1 MTTLFRRDWRV
12 QVGELVV
19 RRPLRVQFDIE
30 RATRV
35 RPNPAT
41 VRLYNLTREHQA
53 LVEAAREGV
62 VVVEAGFVDNLSQIF
77 GGRVVRARAGGRS
90 GARQP
95 VKVEHDGPDVV
106 TIVEALDGGI
116 EYRSARVTRSYQ
128 AGVSVTTVLRD
139 CAAALGLGEGNL
151 PEVERLAALAGG
163 QTTYPEGTVLD
174 GQASAELTR
183 ILASYGLRW
192 SAQHGTVQ
200 VLRRGS
206 ALQTQAVRLHAST
219 GLLGTPEV
227 AANGQV
233 TVRALLTP
241 ELWPG
246 RRVVLDA
253 ERVQGRLTIAS
264 LKIEG
269 DSHGDTWQATCRL
282 IPEAA

>member
-19 RRPLRVQFDIE
+19 RRPLHVQFDIE
-30 RATRV
+30 RTTR
-35 RPNPAT
+35 PQANAAT

-62 VVVEAGFVDNLSQIF
+62 VVIEAGFIDNVSQIF
-77 GGRVVRARAGGRS
+77 GGHVVRARAGARS
-90 GARQP
+90 GAREP
-95 VKVEHDGPDVV
+95 VKMERDGPDVV
-106 TIVEALDGGI
+106 TIVEALDAGG
-116 EYRSARVTRSYQ
+116 ELRSARVARSYQ

-139 CAAALGLGEGNL
+139 CVEALGLGEGNL
-151 PEVERLAALAGG
+151 REVERLAALEGG
-163 QTTYPEGTVLD
+163 QTSYPEGTALD

-192 SAQHGTVQ
+192 STQHGTLQVQ
-200 VLRRGS
+200 RRGA

-219 GLLGTPEV
+219 GLLGSPEV
-227 AANGQV
+227 AANGHV

-269 DSHGDTWQATCRL
+269 DSHGDAWQATCRL
-282 IPEAA
+282 VPEAA